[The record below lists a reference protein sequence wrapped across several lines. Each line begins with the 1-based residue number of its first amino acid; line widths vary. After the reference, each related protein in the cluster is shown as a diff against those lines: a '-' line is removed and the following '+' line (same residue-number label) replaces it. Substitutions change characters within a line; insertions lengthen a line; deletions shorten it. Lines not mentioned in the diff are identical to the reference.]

1 MKAAEASPRV
11 VAVNLPGGIVP
22 AGDLLAVLAAAEAAG
37 IEQVQLGH
45 RQQLLLTVEPARRRA
60 LLQALAAA
68 GVLAEPDPEAH
79 PNIVSSYVGEDVFY
93 SAAWLREGVYKDIL
107 DGFDYRPRLKIN
119 LVDSRQ
125 TFVPFFT
132 GHLNFI
138 AAETSNYWQLHVRFP
153 RTGHLYAWPRLV
165 YSEDIPALSAAVER
179 VLLAEPAPLPDLT
192 TAGERLYEQ
201 VSAGL
206 PLGTRMAAEA
216 LTLPPFML
224 PYYEGF
230 NRSGQQLW
238 LGIYRRNEQFSVA
251 FLQDVCRVCLQ
262 TRVGQLC
269 TTPWKSLVV
278 KGIAPADRSQWDAV
292 LCRHRINVRHAANE
306 LNWQVEDTCPLGL
319 ALKHELV
326 RYLNEEDVRT
336 YQLCFAIKTRP
347 QTGLFGSIII
357 RLSTGL
363 RPGAEHYEIL
373 HTRDFNPN
381 SRDFV
386 SFRQQVRRDLLGW
399 YLSELCQQFYAQAET
414 ETLERA
420 EELPAHLAA
429 ESTNPAAAL
438 PRCRHCLTVYDAA
451 YGDPAQGVAPG
462 TAWADVPDYH
472 CPTCE
477 APATEFA
484 FWEEPVAVGMSLGRA
499 AAT

>member
-1 MKAAEASPRV
+1 MTSTDSAHSL
-11 VAVNLPGGIVP
+11 VAINLPGGIVP
-22 AGDLLAVLAAAEAAG
+22 AGDLLAVLSAAEAAG

-45 RQQLLLTVEPARRRA
+45 RQQLLLAVEPARRRA

-68 GVLAEPDPEAH
+68 AVLVETDPEAH
-79 PNIVSSYVGEDVFY
+79 PNIVSSYVGEEVFY

-107 DGFDYRPRLKIN
+107 DLFDYRPRLKIN

-138 AAETSNYWQLHVRFP
+138 AAETSNYWHLHVRFP
-153 RTGHLYAWPRLV
+153 RTGYLYAWPHLV
-165 YSEDIPALSAAVER
+165 YSEDVPGLSAAIER
-179 VLLAEPAPLPDLT
+179 VLLPTVGQFANDLT
-192 TAGERLYEQ
+192 TAGIRLYAQ
-201 VSAGL
+201 VSAAL
-206 PLGTRMAAEA
+206 PLGSRMVAEA
-216 LTLPPFML
+216 LVLPPFML

-230 NRSGQQLW
+230 NRNGQHLW
-238 LGIYRRNEQFSVA
+238 LGIYRRNEQFLVA
-251 FLQDVCRVCLQ
+251 FLQGLCRVCLQ

-269 TTPWKSLVV
+269 TTPWKSLII
-278 KGIAPADRSQWDAV
+278 KGIAPTDRPQWDAV

-306 LNWQVEDTCPLGL
+306 LNWQVEDNCPGGL

-357 RLSTGL
+357 RTQPG
-363 RPGAEHYEIL
+363 RPGAEQYEIL

-386 SFRQQVRRDLLGW
+386 SFRQQVRPDMLGW
-399 YLSELCQQFYAQAET
+399 YLAELCHQFYAQAGAEMPANEAALPPSTIPLPVT
-414 ETLERA
+414 ETLM
-420 EELPAHLAA
+420 
-429 ESTNPAAAL
+429 
-438 PRCRHCLTVYDAA
+438 RCRRCLTVYDPE
-451 YGDPAQGVAPG
+451 YGDANQGVSPG
-462 TAWADVPDYH
+462 TPWDALSGYH
-472 CPTCE
+472 CSTCE
-477 APATEFA
+477 APAHA
-484 FWEEPVAVGMSLGRA
+484 FELWEEPVSASREA
-499 AAT
+499 APVAS

>member
-1 MKAAEASPRV
+1 MTSPDSSSSL

-45 RQQLLLTVEPARRRA
+45 RQQLLLTVEPTRRRA

-93 SAAWLREGVYKDIL
+93 NAAWLREGVYKDIL
-107 DGFDYRPRLKIN
+107 DLFDYRPRLKIN

-138 AAETSNYWQLHVRFP
+138 AAETSNYWHLHVRFP
-153 RTGHLYAWPRLV
+153 RSGHLYAWPHLV
-165 YSEDIPALSAAVER
+165 YSEDVPVLSAALER
-179 VLLAEPAPLPDLT
+179 VLLAAAGQFATDLA
-192 TAGERLYEQ
+192 TAGARLYAQ
-201 VSAGL
+201 VSPAQ
-206 PLGTRMAAEA
+206 PLGPRVTAGPLA
-216 LTLPPFML
+216 LPPFML

-230 NRSGQQLW
+230 NRSGQHLW

-251 FLQDVCRVCLQ
+251 FLQDLGRVCLL

-269 TTPWKSLVV
+269 TTPWKSLII
-278 KGIAPADRSQWDAV
+278 KGITPTNRPQWDAV

-306 LNWQVEDTCPLGL
+306 LNWQIEDNCPPGL

-326 RYLNEEDVRT
+326 RYLHEEDVRT

-357 RLSTGL
+357 RTQPG
-363 RPGAEHYEIL
+363 RNGAEQYEIL

-386 SFRQQVRRDLLGW
+386 LFRQQVRPDMLGW
-399 YLSELCQQFYAQAET
+399 YLAELCHQFYAQLGSET
-414 ETLERA
+414 RPETA
-420 EELPAHLAA
+420 
-429 ESTNPAAAL
+429 AAAL
-438 PRCRHCLTVYDAA
+438 PPAENPLPAAEPLPRCRRCLTVYDPV
-451 YGDPAQGVAPG
+451 YGDASQGVAPG
-462 TAWADVPDYH
+462 TPWAALPDYH

-477 APATEFA
+477 APAAA
-484 FWEEPVAVGMSLGRA
+484 FELWEEPVAAELSFVG

>member
-1 MKAAEASPRV
+1 MTSADSSNSLI
-11 VAVNLPGGIVP
+11 AVNLPGGIVP
-22 AGDLLAVLAAAEAAG
+22 AGDLLAVLSAAEAAG

-107 DGFDYRPRLKIN
+107 DLFDYRPRLKIN

-138 AAETSNYWQLHVRFP
+138 AAETSNYWHLHVRWP
-153 RTGHLYAWPRLV
+153 RTGHLYAWPHLV
-165 YSEDIPALSAAVER
+165 YSEDVPVLSAALER
-179 VLLAEPAPLPDLT
+179 VLLADAGQFTADLA
-192 TAGERLYEQ
+192 TAGARLYAQ
-201 VSAGL
+201 VSATQ
-206 PLGTRMAAEA
+206 PLGPRVVAGA
-216 LTLPPFML
+216 LALPPFML

-230 NRSGQQLW
+230 NRSGQHLW

-251 FLQDVCRVCLQ
+251 FLRDLARVCLH

-269 TTPWKSLVV
+269 ATPWKSLII
-278 KGIAPADRSQWDAV
+278 KGIAPADRPQWDAV

-306 LNWQVEDTCPLGL
+306 LNWQVEDNCPAGL

-326 RYLNEEDVRT
+326 RYLHEEDVRT

-357 RLSTGL
+357 RTQPGRS
-363 RPGAEHYEIL
+363 GAEQYEIL

-386 SFRQQVRRDLLGW
+386 SFRQQVRPDMLGW
-399 YLSELCQQFYAQAET
+399 YLAELCHQFYAQIGAETPPET
-414 ETLERA
+414 ETAAPSSIES
-420 EELPAHLAA
+420 LP
-429 ESTNPAAAL
+429 PATTAL
-438 PRCRHCLTVYDAA
+438 PRCHRCLTVYDPE
-451 YGDPAQGVAPG
+451 YGDPSQHVAPG
-462 TAWADVPDYH
+462 TRWAALPNYH
-472 CPTCE
+472 CSTCE
-477 APATEFA
+477 APAAEFE
-484 FWEEPVAVGMSLGRA
+484 FWEEPVAAGLSSVGA
-499 AAT
+499 AP

>member
-1 MKAAEASPRV
+1 MTSPEPSLSL

-22 AGDLLAVLAAAEAAG
+22 AGDLLAVLSAAEAAG

-68 GVLAEPDPEAH
+68 DVLAEPDPEAR

-107 DGFDYRPRLKIN
+107 DLFDYRPRLKIN

-138 AAETSNYWQLHVRFP
+138 AAETSNYWHLHLRFP
-153 RTGHLYAWPRLV
+153 RTGHLYTWPHLV
-165 YSEDIPALSAAVER
+165 YSEDVPGLSAAIER
-179 VLLAEPAPLPDLT
+179 VLLPTVGQFDNDLT
-192 TAGERLYEQ
+192 TAGIRLYAQ
-201 VSAGL
+201 VSAAQ
-206 PLGTRMAAEA
+206 PLGPRVVAGPLA
-216 LTLPPFML
+216 LPPFML

-238 LGIYRRNEQFSVA
+238 LGIYRRNEQFSLA
-251 FLQDVCRVCLQ
+251 FLRDMAQVCLQ

-269 TTPWKSLVV
+269 TTPWKSLII
-278 KGIAPADRSQWDAV
+278 KGISPADRPQWDAV
-292 LCRHRINVRHAANE
+292 LCRHRLNVRHAANE
-306 LNWQVEDTCPLGL
+306 LNWQVEDNCPTGL

-357 RLSTGL
+357 RTQPG
-363 RPGAEHYEIL
+363 RAGGAEQYEVL

-386 SFRQQVRRDLLGW
+386 SFRQQVRPDMLGW
-399 YLSELCQQFYAQAET
+399 YLAELCHLFYAQIGAQTPLEPET
-414 ETLERA
+414 TA
-420 EELPAHLAA
+420 QLPA
-429 ESTNPAAAL
+429 ENPRSATTPL
-438 PRCRHCLTVYDAA
+438 SRCRRCLTVYDPA
-451 YGDPAQGVAPG
+451 YGDPQQGVAPG
-462 TAWADVPDYH
+462 TTWAALPNYH

-477 APATEFA
+477 APAAEFEP
-484 FWEEPVAVGMSLGRA
+484 WDEPVAAGLSSIGA
-499 AAT
+499 AP

>member
-1 MKAAEASPRV
+1 MTPSDSSLSI

-22 AGDLLAVLAAAEAAG
+22 TGDLLAVLAAAEAAG
-37 IEQVQLGH
+37 IEHVQLGH
-45 RQQLLLTVEPARRRA
+45 RQQLLLAVEPARRRA

-93 SAAWLREGVYKDIL
+93 NAPWLREGVYKDIL
-107 DGFDYRPRLKIN
+107 DLFDYRPRLKIN

-138 AAETSNYWQLHVRFP
+138 AADTSNYWHLYLRFP
-153 RTGHLYAWPRLV
+153 RTGTLYAWPHLV
-165 YSEDIPALSAAVER
+165 YSEDVAVLSAAVER
-179 VLLAEPAPLPDLT
+179 VLLADPKQFTDPT
-192 TAGERLYEQ
+192 TAGERLHAL
-201 VSAGL
+201 VSAAQ
-206 PLGTRMAAEA
+206 PLGPRVVAGPLA
-216 LTLPPFML
+216 LPAFML

-238 LGIYRRNEQFSVA
+238 LGIYRRNELFAVA
-251 FLQDVCRVCLQ
+251 FLQDLGRVCLQ

-269 TTPWKSLVV
+269 TTPWKSLIV
-278 KGIAPADRSQWDAV
+278 KGIDPTDRVLWDAV

-306 LNWQVEDTCPLGL
+306 LNWQVEDSCPQGV

-347 QTGLFGSIII
+347 QTGLFCSIVV
-357 RLSTGL
+357 RTQVERAS
-363 RPGAEHYEIL
+363 EQYEIL

-386 SFRQQVRRDLLGW
+386 LFRQHVRRDRLGW
-399 YLSELCQQFYAQAET
+399 YLAELCHQFYAQVGA
-414 ETLERA
+414 TLE
-420 EELPAHLAA
+420 
-429 ESTNPAAAL
+429 PAAPDTFPSPLPEHPATVAPRL
-438 PRCRHCLTVYDAA
+438 PRCRHCLTVYDVV
-451 YGDPAQGVAPG
+451 YGDPAQAVAAG
-462 TAWADVPDYH
+462 TPWDTLPDYH

-477 APATEFA
+477 APAADFEW
-484 FWEEPVAVGMSLGRA
+484 WEEPITAGKETHGAL
-499 AAT
+499 T